1 MYDDTA
7 TATRLSLSEAAEEY
21 ACVHVAVCEPRLARG
36 GSVGTQGTGPRDRV
50 SRIYKVEARCYNQPL
65 DDWLRSAT
73 CSAFFSPA
81 LGTSRKRARERGEKE
96 EKDERVITLAVRDTT
111 RANKWSQSE
120 GEREREKR
128 VEDAH

>member
-1 MYDDTA
+1 MCTCS
-7 TATRLSLSEAAEEY
+7 RVRAA
-21 ACVHVAVCEPRLARG
+21 VSAR

-50 SRIYKVEARCYNQPL
+50 SRIYKVEATCYNQPL

-81 LGTSRKRARERGEKE
+81 LGTSRKKERGEKE

-111 RANKWSQSE
+111 RERTNGRKS
-120 GEREREKR
+120 ERERER
-128 VEDAH
+128 